1 MKNSYNIRA
10 LLDMAQDYL
19 NAENE
24 YRIFCLTFK
33 GGWIP
38 NMDPEEYGNYVR
50 KETASTCT
58 WDALRSACEVI
69 SADVDAVVATAKS
82 MNRYEKRNRW
92 QVCAH
97 VGWRAED
104 NVRRFWEIP
113 DEWNGYFRS
122 TGRPLPWAS

>member
-10 LLDMAQDYL
+10 LLDMAQNYL

-33 GGWIP
+33 GGWVP
-38 NMDPEEYGNYVR
+38 SLDTEEYGNYVR

-58 WDALRSACEVI
+58 WDALRSACEIV
-69 SADVDAVVATAKS
+69 SVDVNAVLTTAKA

-104 NVRRFWEIP
+104 NVRRFWASP
-113 DEWNGYFRS
+113 DGWSGYFHS